1 MRGNRNGVSK
11 ASGRQVLPNTARRG
25 KREGSEIGRPPS
37 SHLNAREW
45 RSVMRSLDLSDR
57 QLEVVRC
64 LFDGLDEP
72 SIAEK
77 LDVSAHT
84 IHAHLNRLYRKICV
98 KSRCE
103 VIVRVFLA
111 YVMPAS
117 ARKVRTHPI
126 T

>member
-1 MRGNRNGVSK
+1 MRRKRNGVSK
-11 ASGRQVLPNTARRG
+11 TIGRRPLPNTARQRNSV
-25 KREGSEIGRPPS
+25 GSKVGRPPS

-45 RSVMRSLDLSDR
+45 RSVMRSLELSDR
-57 QLEVVRC
+57 QLQVVRC
-64 LFDGLDEP
+64 LFDGLNEP
-72 SIAEK
+72 AIAEK

-84 IHAHLNRLYRKICV
+84 IHAHLNRLYKKICV

-117 ARKVRTHPI
+117 AHKVRTHPN
-126 T
+126 

>member
-1 MRGNRNGVSK
+1 MPRKRSGVAK
-11 ASGRQVLPNTARRG
+11 ASGQRLLPNTARRR
-25 KREGSEIGRPPS
+25 KSMGSRMDRPPS
-37 SHLNAREW
+37 SHLDAREW

-57 QLEVVRC
+57 QLEVVQC
-64 LFDGLDEP
+64 VFDGLDEP

-84 IHAHLNRLYRKICV
+84 IHAHLNRLYKKICV

-117 ARKVRTHPI
+117 AYKVRTHPI

>member
-1 MRGNRNGVSK
+1 MRRNRNGVSK
-11 ASGRQVLPNTARRG
+11 ASGRRSLPNTARQR
-25 KREGSEIGRPPS
+25 KSVGSKITRPPS

-57 QLEVVRC
+57 QLEVVQC
-64 LFDGLDEP
+64 VFDGLDEP

-84 IHAHLNRLYRKICV
+84 IHAHLNRLYKKIRV

-111 YVMPAS
+111 YTMPAS
-117 ARKVRTHPI
+117 ARKVRTHPV

>member
-1 MRGNRNGVSK
+1 MRRNRNGVSK
-11 ASGRQVLPNTARRG
+11 ASGRRSLPNRSRRCN
-25 KREGSEIGRPPS
+25 RAASQIDGSPS

-45 RSVMRSLDLSDR
+45 RSVMRSLDLTDR

-126 T
+126 A